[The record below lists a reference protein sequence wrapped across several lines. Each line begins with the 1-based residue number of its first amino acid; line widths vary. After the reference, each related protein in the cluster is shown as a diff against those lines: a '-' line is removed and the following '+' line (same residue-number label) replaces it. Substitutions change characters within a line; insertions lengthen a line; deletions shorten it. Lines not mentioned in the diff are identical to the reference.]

1 MTCCARTRVLPPQI
15 AKCAQPPQRPRRV
28 GGRCGGCAHF
38 AICGGNTRVRAQQVT
53 GDPWAEDPG
62 CYLDDDEIG
71 LQSAHERAGPPQA
84 PYRSA
89 QREGADERVAV
100 EPFAGSRRVAAAAG
114 SALRRMTI
122 SSQEQGS

>member
-1 MTCCARTRVLPPQI
+1 MLFRS
-15 AKCAQPPQRPRRV
+15 PRRV

-38 AICGGNTRVRAQQVT
+38 EICGGNTRVGGQQVT

-71 LQSAHERAGPPQA
+71 LQSTR
-84 PYRSA
+84 
-89 QREGADERVAV
+89 ERVAV

-114 SALRRMTI
+114 SALRRVTI